1 MEEGE
6 KINRVKS
13 KISKKPHTSI
23 LSVGFF
29 FVTTAFFHAV
39 TKRGSHKKGTQG
51 KRNKSRQK

>member
-13 KISKKPHTSI
+13 KISKKTSHKHFI
-23 LSVGFF
+23 CGFL